1 MISEIVLSALLSL
14 TPSQKSVIKNLE
26 TKLKREG
33 YNISQYLKDPNFEI
47 YKFKGGGKAKNYA
60 DTTQSWYMKKD
71 SLEKCADF
79 IEEYYHYLKKTQEE
93 HGPSPEH
100 LTSQIEL
107 ETNRGQFT
115 GKYPVINSLIS
126 MYLNRE
132 DRRKEFYIYLKDFL
146 EIFADTTDNIILPK
160 NIFDIK
166 GSWAGAYGNAQ
177 GMSSIIKKY
186 GRYADGD
193 RDGKCDL
200 MNMPDAIKF
209 LGLILE
215 DNEYKKSLSKAT
227 QRYNPGDKFYG
238 SAVGKHTEALKRIME
253 KRSRIPPKKIICNIK
268 PEIANI
274 WYPSRTDIKEA
285 KIFALTQQPVQKQF
299 FIKRIIQ
306 NKKNGRRGLKI
317 TI

>member
-1 MISEIVLSALLSL
+1 MIPEIVLSTLISL
-14 TPSQKSVIKNLE
+14 TPAEKGTLKSLE

-33 YNISQYLKDPNFEI
+33 YDISQYIKDPRFEV

-79 IEEYYHYLKKTQEE
+79 IEEYYYYLKKTQEE

-100 LTSQIEL
+100 LTSQLEL

-115 GKYPVINSLIS
+115 GKYPVINALIS

-132 DRRKEFYIYLKDFL
+132 DRRKEFYIYIKDFL
-146 EIFADTTDNIILPK
+146 YLFLDKTDNIIFPED
-160 NIFDIK
+160 IFDIK
-166 GSWAGAYGNAQ
+166 GSWAGAVGDAQ
-177 GMSSIIKKY
+177 GMPSIIKKY
-186 GRYADGD
+186 GKYADGD
-193 RDGKCDL
+193 GDGKFDP

-209 LGLILE
+209 LGIIIE
-215 DNEYKKSLSKAT
+215 DNNYKKSSLKAT

-238 SAVGKHTEALKRIME
+238 SSIGKHTKALEKIME
-253 KRSRIPPKKIICNIK
+253 KRSKIPPTKITYHIK
-268 PEIANI
+268 PEIVNI
-274 WYPSRTDIKEA
+274 QYPPRGNIQEN
-285 KIFALTQQPVQKQF
+285 KIIAMEPESLQKVP

-306 NKKNGRRGLKI
+306 NRKNGRRG
-317 TI
+317 

>member
-1 MISEIVLSALLSL
+1 MISEIIFSTLLSL
-14 TPSQKSVIKNLE
+14 TPAEKGTIKSLE
-26 TKLKREG
+26 TRLKKEG
-33 YNISQYLKDPNFEI
+33 YNISSYIKDPRFEI

-100 LTSQIEL
+100 LTSQLEL

-115 GKYPVINSLIS
+115 GKYPVINALIS

-146 EIFADTTDNIILPK
+146 DLFRDTTDNIILPED
-160 NIFDIK
+160 IFEIK
-166 GSWAGAYGNAQ
+166 GSWAGAIGNAQ

-186 GRYADGD
+186 GKYADGD
-193 RDGKCDL
+193 GDGKFDP

-209 LGLILE
+209 LGLIIE
-215 DNEYKKSLSKAT
+215 DNGYKKSSFKAT

-238 SAVGKHTEALKRIME
+238 SAIGKHIKALEKIME
-253 KRSRIPPKKIICNIK
+253 TRSKIPPEKVICNIK
-268 PEIANI
+268 PAIANI
-274 WYPSRTDIKEA
+274 QYPPRDNIQES
-285 KIFALTQQPVQKQF
+285 KIFAMAPEPLPKQP
-299 FIKRIIQ
+299 FIKRILQ
-306 NKKNGRRGLKI
+306 NRRNGRRG
-317 TI
+317 